1 MLETHLAWKPY
12 EPQTQGSLGGAIC
25 LPIGHHLPALVV
37 QIPQA
42 LKAAHHGHPRAKI
55 AMGLDLGASRIGAKQ
70 QHNQRQGQS
79 QGLQQPTGQTGREN
93 RQGRRSAP
101 GMGCHWVWVAQ
112 RAQIAIAL
120 R

>member
-1 MLETHLAWKPY
+1 MLEAHFTGISHKPQ
-12 EPQTQGSLGGAIC
+12 PQGSLGSGIC

-79 QGLQQPTGQTGREN
+79 QGLQQPTGQTERED
-93 RQGRRSAP
+93 
-101 GMGCHWVWVAQ
+101 H
-112 RAQIAIAL
+112 
-120 R
+120 